1 MLFYSRLIQWNPSIT
16 KKNKR
21 GEREEGEGV
30 GDMMILFN
38 NQGLIRRESGWGGGG
53 REEGGGV
60 KFSRPKTF
68 LRTHCFSVP
77 GSNSLWKHSETDL

>member
-1 MLFYSRLIQWNPSIT
+1 MVGKIFNTQNPPSHTMLFYSRLIQWNPSIT

-53 REEGGGV
+53 REEGGG
-60 KFSRPKTF
+60 
-68 LRTHCFSVP
+68 
-77 GSNSLWKHSETDL
+77 G